1 MTMAESV
8 RRMENASGAVPDLAE
23 LCRIH
28 DVGLELIACSD
39 DLDTLLDRVLEEY
52 ERRLAELPREALDPR
67 AEGNGEEAQRK
78 LRALVMFATQASAL
92 RAKAVAA
99 DELRRR
105 AEAVEAANVRL
116 NGVLAALQTGVL
128 IVSAEGVV
136 RRANGA
142 AAALLAGDASRGC
155 EGTRLPDFLDEA
167 PRDAESAVVVS
178 GPAGERTVVLVGRR
192 TLGGSDA
199 DEVVTLSDVTRRYAE
214 LEERHRLEKLADVLR
229 TLGVLSHKINNPLTA
244 LLGRA
249 QILRA
254 KAGVDPSVAKAAQ
267 VIEES
272 AIRIADLIRELAR
285 VVKEG
290 RQEAVD
296 RVLEMDEPGGDRG
309 GGRS

>member
-1 MTMAESV
+1 MAEPMQRTES
-8 RRMENASGAVPDLAE
+8 AGGAIPDLAE

-39 DLDTLLDRVLEEY
+39 DLDTLLDRVLDEY
-52 ERRLAELPREALDPR
+52 ERRLSDLPREALDPR
-67 AEGNGEEAQRK
+67 GTAASEDSQRK
-78 LRALVMFATQASAL
+78 LRALVMFATQAAAL

-99 DELRRR
+99 DEIRRR
-105 AEAVEAANVRL
+105 AEAVEAANARL
-116 NGVLAALQTGVL
+116 SGVLAAIPTGVL
-128 IVSAEGVV
+128 IVSAQGVI

-142 AAALLAGDASRGC
+142 AAALLSSHAGAGC
-155 EGTRLPDFLDEA
+155 EGTRLPAFLEEA
-167 PRDAESAVVVS
+167 PRGAESAVVVE
-178 GPAGERTVVLVGRR
+178 GPARERTVLLVGRT
-192 TLGGSDA
+192 TLGGADA

-254 KAGVDPSVAKAAQ
+254 RAEVDPSVAKAAQ

-272 AIRIADLIRELAR
+272 AVRIADLIRELAR

-296 RVLEMDEPGGDRG
+296 RVLEMEPSGGDRAG
-309 GGRS
+309 ERP

>member
-1 MTMAESV
+1 MAETV
-8 RRMENASGAVPDLAE
+8 RRRNAAVGSTPDLAE

-39 DLDTLLDRVLEEY
+39 DLETLLDRVLDEY
-52 ERRLAELPREALDPR
+52 ERRLADLPGEALDAR
-67 AEGNGEEAQRK
+67 TGEAGAEAQRK

-92 RAKAVAA
+92 RAKALAA
-99 DELRRR
+99 DEIRRR
-105 AEAVEAANVRL
+105 ADAAEAANALV
-116 NGVLAALQTGVL
+116 NGVLSALRTGVL

-136 RRANGA
+136 RKANGA
-142 AAALLAGDASRGC
+142 AAALIAGDSSAAC
-155 EGTRLPDFLDEA
+155 EGTRLPAFLAAA
-167 PRDAESAVVVS
+167 PHDADSEVVIPRPSEGRKVI
-178 GPAGERTVVLVGRR
+178 LVGRR
-192 TLGGSDA
+192 ALGGPEDG
-199 DEVVTLSDVTRRYAE
+199 EVMTVSDVTRPFAE
-214 LEERHRLEKLADVLR
+214 IEERHRLDKLADVLK

-254 KAGVDPSVAKAAQ
+254 KAGVDPSVEKAAQ

-272 AIRIADLIRELAR
+272 AVRIADLIRELAR

-296 RVLEMDEPGGDRG
+296 RVLEMEHAEEGPEVE
-309 GGRS
+309 S

>member
-1 MTMAESV
+1 MAEPL
-8 RRMENASGAVPDLAE
+8 RRMDATTSTVPDLAE

-28 DVGLELIACSD
+28 DVGLELIECSD
-39 DLDTLLDRVLEEY
+39 DLDTLLDRVLDEY
-52 ERRLAELPREALDPR
+52 ERRLADLPGEALDPR
-67 AEGNGEEAQRK
+67 GAAAGEEAQRK

-99 DELRRR
+99 DEIRRR
-105 AEAVEAANVRL
+105 AEAVEAANARL
-116 NGVLAALQTGVL
+116 TGVLAALHTGVL
-128 IVSAEGVV
+128 IVSAEGIV

-142 AAALLAGDASRGC
+142 ATELLGGIDGAS
-155 EGTRLPDFLDEA
+155 LPAFLE
-167 PRDAESAVVVS
+167 RCLRNAESEIVLE
-178 GPAGERTVVLVGRR
+178 GQEGERTVLLVGRR
-192 TLGGSDA
+192 PLGGAGS
-199 DEVVTLSDVTRRYAE
+199 DEVVTLSDVTRRDAAIA
-214 LEERHRLEKLADVLR
+214 ERHRLEKLADVLR

-254 KAGVDPSVAKAAQ
+254 KAGVDPSVEKAAQ

-272 AIRIADLIRELAR
+272 AVRIADLIRELAR

-296 RVLEMDEPGGDRG
+296 RVLEMETPQRPGGE
-309 GGRS
+309 GRP

>member
-1 MTMAESV
+1 MAELV
-8 RRMENASGAVPDLAE
+8 RRIAPAAGEVPDLAE

-28 DVGLELIACSD
+28 DLGLELIECSD
-39 DLDTLLDRVLEEY
+39 DLDHLLDRVLEEY
-52 ERRLAELPREALDPR
+52 ERRLAELPGDALDGR
-67 AEGNGEEAQRK
+67 ATERGADSQRK

-92 RAKAVAA
+92 RAKALAA
-99 DELRRR
+99 DEIRRR
-105 AEAVEAANVRL
+105 ADAVEAGNTRL

-128 IVSAEGVV
+128 IVSADGIV
-136 RRANGA
+136 RKANRA
-142 AAALLAGDASRGC
+142 AAAMLCGDPEATC
-155 EGTRLPDFLDEA
+155 EGTRTPAFLDDA
-167 PRDAESAVVVS
+167 PHDAESEVVLAR
-178 GPAGERTVVLVGRR
+178 GPGGRTVLLVARR
-192 TLGGSDA
+192 SLGPVDA

-214 LEERHRLEKLADVLR
+214 LEERHRLEKLADLLR

-254 KAGVDPSVAKAAQ
+254 KAETDPSVAKAAQ

-296 RVLEMDEPGGDRG
+296 RVLDMQHGSEPD
-309 GGRS
+309 GGRP